1 MILSIQGNDIDLD
14 KIDRIGRC
22 GIANNIPYFR
32 IYFISGRELLIEN
45 EDRDKLVQI
54 WKNSLYKGPI
64 INSIRK

>member
-14 KIDRIGRC
+14 KIECIDRG
-22 GIANNIPYFR
+22 GIAGNIPYFR

-54 WKNSLYKGPI
+54 WKDCSH
-64 INSIRK
+64 IRK